1 MGDQLDDHVTLA
13 EFGEEDGGSR
23 RRLRW
28 IILVLV
34 VVAVLVLICWL
45 WLVALLNP
53 DNYRAPTDPT
63 PPVIPLQ
70 QGATQ
75 LGFWPS

>member
-1 MGDQLDDHVTLA
+1 MGDLEAWEA
-13 EFGEEDGGSR
+13 EFGDRDGGSR

-28 IILVLV
+28 ISLVVV

-63 PPVIPLQ
+63 PPVIQ
-70 QGATQ
+70 SQGAAQ